1 MVSSWI
7 DLVLALCL
15 IIVLLKVIVH
25 PIILPQNNHHHHHQI
40 QSLTHTNLPFSWVSL
55 PLLFVCGSWQEHRS
69 ALEATPQASAGDKKE
84 EGRRKK
90 HAYTHHTNST
100 DYRSCSIGQSVHR
113 VTRWL
118 DGWPSAL
125 DSLVLLHR
133 HNASILPL
141 LVLPFQFQLIHA
153 LRADFAQLVFRV
165 QEKIEEKRRHLQHT
179 YKHTNKRKK

>member
-1 MVSSWI
+1 
-7 DLVLALCL
+7 
-15 IIVLLKVIVH
+15 
-25 PIILPQNNHHHHHQI
+25 
-40 QSLTHTNLPFSWVSL
+40 
-55 PLLFVCGSWQEHRS
+55 
-69 ALEATPQASAGDKKE
+69 
-84 EGRRKK
+84 
-90 HAYTHHTNST
+90 
-100 DYRSCSIGQSVHR
+100 

-165 QEKIEEKRRHLQHT
+165 QEKIEEKRRHHDRGFPAYVEPVSERRPVLLSEEHT
-179 YKHTNKRKK
+179 TGRNGKRL